1 MTANNQQISA
11 IFYIL
16 TQMYRKYEEC
26 ISVACRFNQQVMNPN
41 LLVMIDFNPDFNDK
55 PTLIV
60 KITTTTVLHS
70 TPILKF
76 PS

>member
-1 MTANNQQISA
+1 MTANNQQVSA

-26 ISVACRFNQQVMNPN
+26 ISVTCSIKQQVMNLN

-55 PTLIV
+55 PTLNV
-60 KITTTTVLHS
+60 KITTEHTLYFIQ
-70 TPILKF
+70 PQF
-76 PS
+76 

>member
-16 TQMYRKYEEC
+16 TQMYRIYEEC
-26 ISVACRFNQQVMNPN
+26 ISVTCSIKQQVMNLN

-60 KITTTTVLHS
+60 KITTEHTLYFIQ
-70 TPILKF
+70 PQF
-76 PS
+76 